1 MNIEME
7 ITLRCNAKCPSCSRH
22 CPYLDYGHESDVTMD
37 QVARFTEE
45 VKAYSIDHTRI
56 DIIHIMGG
64 EPTLHP
70 LFNAIVTELQE
81 RLLGPGHIRRLQVV
95 TNGIIPVASWLNV
108 AVSVSRPEEKGPK
121 HRCML
126 VAPYDTGQQLK
137 TKCPVPGDC
146 GVSFGAYGWWPC
158 GAGGAICR
166 LFGLD
171 KYRREAIPE
180 DEDDFPDRNDMCVRC
195 QAKAAKYMFVKDFGS
210 IRSISFWKAM
220 KDFDAS
226 KLRRY

>member
-22 CPYLDYGHESDVTMD
+22 CPYLDYGRESDVTMY
-37 QVARFTEE
+37 QVARFIEE
-45 VKAYSIDHTRI
+45 VKAYATDHTRI

-64 EPTLHP
+64 EPTMHP
-70 LFNAIVTELQE
+70 LFEAIVIAIREY
-81 RLLGPGHIRRLQVV
+81 LLGPGHIRRLQVV
-95 TNGIIPVASWLNV
+95 TNGIIPIASYLDV
-108 AVSVSRPEEKGPK
+108 AVCISRPEEKGPE

-126 VAPYDTGQQLK
+126 VAPYDTGQQFK
-137 TKCPVPGDC
+137 VNCSVPGDC

-171 KYRREAIPE
+171 KYRRDTIP
-180 DEDDFPDRNDMCVRC
+180 DDIDDFPGRNDMCKYC
-195 QAKAAKYMFVKDFGS
+195 QAKAAKYMFVKEFGD
-210 IRSISFWKAM
+210 IRSISFWKPM
-220 KDFDAS
+220 NEFDAS